1 MSGTCVGTP
10 VPIARTA
17 PVSALTEVINHKSI
31 VPEPEWFNR
40 DRKTFED

>member
-17 PVSALTEVINHKSI
+17 PVSEVINHKSI
-31 VPEPEWFNR
+31 VPEPKWFNR